1 MGISLGIF
9 KLMASCLTE
18 NEARGFSCS
27 ECFTILCSFFSSFL
41 FYLLLLPFSFLLS
54 ITLPLLKK
62 KKKRTESPLPCS
74 VPTAVCAL
82 PTFFFEHPLFLC
94 QTTFILPLPRLPLVS
109 QALSCPHPGPPLP
122 HTRSLPVHGTAGDSP
137 LGAPSSTA
145 MAVAPHAARTSI
157 STA

>member
-1 MGISLGIF
+1 MLRVF
-9 KLMASCLTE
+9 YHPL
-18 NEARGFSCS
+18 
-27 ECFTILCSFFSSFL
+27 FFFFL
-41 FYLLLLPFSFLLS
+41 FSFLSSPSPFL
-54 ITLPLLKK
+54 LPAQHHPPFAEKK

-122 HTRSLPVHGTAGDSP
+122 HTKSLPVHGTAGDSP